1 MSRRISL
8 ESLPTLLQWF
18 FTEGWFLRVCGT
30 SSIAASTITSEY
42 NQINRI
48 RIEILNL
55 FHSIL
60 MEDENQYLVKIISVG
75 WIVLNKKN
83 IERIATERIEILID
97 NALNEINRD
106 EKLSQTYAKLALKIG
121 MRVRVRMPYSI
132 RQLFC
137 RKCKQ
142 FIVPGVNSRIRIG
155 RTRVKYIRITC
166 MKCNHVY
173 RKIIA
178 D

>member
-1 MSRRISL
+1 
-8 ESLPTLLQWF
+8 
-18 FTEGWFLRVCGT
+18 
-30 SSIAASTITSEY
+30 
-42 NQINRI
+42 
-48 RIEILNL
+48 
-55 FHSIL
+55 
-60 MEDENQYLVKIISVG
+60 MEEDNQYLVKIISVG

-83 IERIATERIEILID
+83 IERIATKRIEILID
-97 NALNEINRD
+97 NALNEINSD
-106 EKLSQTYAKLALKIG
+106 EVLSQTYAKLALKIG

-155 RTRVKYIRITC
+155 RTRVKCIRITC

-173 RKIIA
+173 RKIIVNWWNINKSGLLRSNNFWYYFKSFLYYLGECLEEWFA
-178 D
+178 LLRS